1 MGHYPE
7 CDSYECDECPRRD
20 ECVDYVPSG
29 PDLVDDRS
37 ADAFLDY
44 IEDRLAEIEERVAHL
59 YRFEER
65 ILHVLAA
72 VQKSTREEP

>member
-7 CDSYECDECPRRD
+7 CDSYECDE
-20 ECVDYVPSG
+20 
-29 PDLVDDRS
+29 S

-44 IEDRLAEIEERVAHL
+44 IEDRLAEIEERLAHL

-72 VQKSTREEP
+72 VQKGTREEP